1 MYPQIV
7 LQEITLFDFLT
18 EKNKNCSPHWENAHH
33 IDKGHNISIMN
44 TIF

>member
-18 EKNKNCSPHWENAHH
+18 EKTKIAHLTEKML
-33 IDKGHNISIMN
+33 ITSIRA
-44 TIF
+44 IILV